1 MRLLEKSEDTPTAM
15 VHNEKD
21 GVANGKCE
29 ADDPQASMASPVKRR
44 KQAQSQAWEWEEV
57 EIDIGW
63 GNLRGK
69 ARGTGPRLML
79 GVHGWL
85 DNANTFDLIAP
96 MIPDDVRFISLDL
109 PGHGLS
115 DHFPPGFIYDPR
127 GYAGAIKKAVTV
139 LGWKRFIY
147 LGHSMGAVVGILY
160 TSIFPEDIEA
170 FISIDII
177 KTWSLKPEKYASE
190 LKKYYLSYFD
200 NETKSK
206 QPALVYQEE
215 ELLQK
220 TIDGSKSL
228 NEEGAKILLKRGAK
242 KAEDGKGLILR
253 RDLRAKAFFIGFLP
267 FEVWVDMATSIKCPL
282 LFLKATDGHYYESKD
297 KYDIMRSAFNQD
309 CKHFSYYEI
318 EGKHHIHLTNPD
330 EVGEY
335 VLAFLKECMSLK
347 ISEEAQSSS

>member
-1 MRLLEKSEDTPTAM
+1 MSSVCATYTHIHPCIHICIYQCTYTYRESKILNFSFP
-15 VHNEKD
+15 
-21 GVANGKCE
+21 
-29 ADDPQASMASPVKRR
+29 
-44 KQAQSQAWEWEEV
+44 
-57 EIDIGW
+57 
-63 GNLRGK
+63 
-69 ARGTGPRLML
+69 

-96 MIPDDVRFISLDL
+96 TIPDDVRFISLDL

-160 TSIFPEDIEA
+160 TSIFPEDVEA

-190 LKKYYLSYFD
+190 LKKYYMSYFD

-206 QPALVYQEE
+206 QPPLVYQEE

-267 FEVWVDMATSIKCPL
+267 FDAWVEMATSIKCPL
-282 LFLKATDGHYYESKD
+282 LFLKVITENLLILILYRASD
-297 KYDIMRSAFNQD
+297 
-309 CKHFSYYEI
+309 
-318 EGKHHIHLTNPD
+318 HI
-330 EVGEY
+330 
-335 VLAFLKECMSLK
+335 
-347 ISEEAQSSS
+347 